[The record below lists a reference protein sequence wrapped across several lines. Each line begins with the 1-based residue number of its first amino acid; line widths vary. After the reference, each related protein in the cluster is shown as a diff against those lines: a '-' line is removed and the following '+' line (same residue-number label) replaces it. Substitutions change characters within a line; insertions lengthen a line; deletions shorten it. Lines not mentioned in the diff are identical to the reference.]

1 MQLNHFRTIFFG
13 LLLTTIVSAPNA
25 LAQDSELPSNFNSPY
40 EAIYNHLQY
49 LQEDTHNPGQAAKS
63 LYSGKRTQVELEAL
77 AIELKQIL
85 DGSGNLIRLEDIPR
99 ESDYYDSALLKN
111 RYVLTDE
118 FRDIYVQK
126 YEQGWLFSERT
137 VSEIDKIHK
146 EVYPYGTDRLLNL
159 LPKLGN
165 NKYLGL
171 YLWQYFGV
179 LILITLGF
187 ILHVVL
193 TFFIKTL
200 LVRLMHRYG
209 KIDLARDVLIPAAKP
224 FSLMLVAEMAKILI
238 PTIQLPVYITST
250 LILIVRAL
258 VPLFATIFFYRLVDV
273 LGIYFERM
281 AERSANTLDDQL
293 APLIRK
299 ILRVFVVLVGII
311 VILNSIRVDIW
322 PLLTGLS
329 IGGLAFALAAQDTL
343 KNFFGS
349 LMIFIDRPFQIGDW
363 VTSGE
368 IDGTVEEVGFRSTRI
383 RTFRDSVMYVP
394 NSMISNSMVDNH
406 GLRTYRRFFTKLSI
420 TYDSPARLIQV
431 FVKGIEKIVQD
442 HPETRKD
449 YHNIFLNDYA
459 ASSLEVMV
467 YIFFKVPD
475 WNAELRCRQEIML
488 EINKLAEH
496 LGVRFAFP
504 TQTLMIEQTPGQLSL
519 TPNYKQTEEEMNKEL
534 QAFFIAKK
542 KKEQ

>member
-1 MQLNHFRTIFFG
+1 MLSNHLSRIRFT
-13 LLLTTIVSAPNA
+13 LLLLFAIGTLS
-25 LAQDSELPSNFNSPY
+25 LYGQESELPTRFNSPY

-49 LQEDTHNPGQAAKS
+49 LQEESHDPEQSARS
-63 LYSGKRTQVELEAL
+63 LFRGTRTQVELEAL

-85 DGSGNLIRLEDIPR
+85 DGSGNEILMEDLPR
-99 ESDYYDSALLKN
+99 KGDYYDTLSQKN
-111 RYVLTDE
+111 RYTLTDE

-126 YEQGWLFSERT
+126 YEEGWLFSDRT
-137 VSEIDKIHK
+137 VSVIDQLHK
-146 EVYPYGTDRLLNL
+146 QVYPYGTDRLLNL

-165 NKYLGL
+165 NRYLGL
-171 YLWQYFGV
+171 YLWQYLGV
-179 LILITLGF
+179 LVLITLGF
-187 ILHVVL
+187 LLHILL
-193 TFFIKTL
+193 KFIIRTI
-200 LVRLMHRYG
+200 LVRLMHRIG
-209 KIDLARDVLIPAAKP
+209 KIDLARDILIPAAKP
-224 FSLMLVAEMAKILI
+224 FSLMLVAEMGVILV
-238 PTIQLPVYITST
+238 PTIQLPVYITSA
-250 LILIVRAL
+250 LILIGRAL
-258 VPLFATIFFYRLVDV
+258 VPLFATIFFYKLVDV
-273 LGIYFERM
+273 LGMYFEKM
-281 AERSANTLDDQL
+281 AQRSANTLDDQL

-311 VILNSIRVDIW
+311 AILNSIRVDIW

-349 LMIFIDRPFQIGDW
+349 VMIFVDRPFQIGDW

-394 NSMISNSMVDNH
+394 NSLISNSMVDNH
-406 GLRTYRRFFTKLSI
+406 GLRKYRRFFTKLSI
-420 TYDSPARLIQV
+420 TYDSPAKLVKV
-431 FVKGIEKIVQD
+431 FVKGIEQIVME
-442 HPETRKD
+442 HPQTRKD

-459 ASSLEVMV
+459 ASSLDVML
-467 YIFFKVPD
+467 YIFFEVPD

-488 EINKLAEH
+488 EVNSLAEH

-519 TPNYKQTEEEMNKEL
+519 TPNYYQTEEEMNKEL
-534 QAFFIAKK
+534 AAYFVKPNKK
-542 KKEQ
+542 